1 MPVKQES
8 DYLGLGSRL
17 RETAAPELV
26 ESAYR
31 FELKDAPILYRGLS
45 LADIAHLLMLL
56 EVGVVPREAG
66 RPLLAALLELHDT
79 PLDEIPL
86 DVALGDV
93 YNSREQL
100 LKQRVPDVAGWLHA
114 GRPRREASTIAYL
127 IALRNRLLDLV
138 AALAAYSRALTGRA
152 GEHVDTIMPDY
163 TYLQHAHPTT
173 LAHYLLAFAYPVL
186 RDFDRLLGLFRRVN
200 TGPGGAG
207 SINGSR
213 LPLNRRRLAELLGFD
228 GVTVNT
234 RDAMWQADGP
244 IEVSGAVVAALIN
257 VDRLAEDL
265 QIWATREFNLI
276 ELADRHT
283 RTSVI
288 MPQKKNPYSLAYIR
302 GVTAN
307 LIGKTA
313 SMAAYGQ
320 TPSGQ
325 VDNRIFAY
333 GELPLAVDRA
343 TQAVRLMAGVLQG
356 LSVNSELMARRAAEG
371 YAQSTDLA
379 DVIMQETGLDF
390 RTAHEIVGLV
400 VRNALERGV
409 PATKITP
416 AMVDEAAR
424 EMIGHALEL
433 PAAVVAGALDP
444 HALVNARVG
453 LGGAAPQPVREMIR
467 ECRRRTDEAA
477 HWQEGMTMKLQQ
489 VEEELVTRAR
499 TLAYAERG

>member
-1 MPVKQES
+1 MVNAES
-8 DYLGLGSRL
+8 AYLGLGSRL

-31 FELKDAPILYRGLS
+31 FELKDAPVLYRGLS
-45 LADIAHLLMLL
+45 LADLAHVIMLV
-56 EVGVVPREAG
+56 EVGVVPRDAG
-66 RPLLAALLELHDT
+66 RSLLAALLELHDMPVDQV
-79 PLDEIPL
+79 PLD
-86 DVALGDV
+86 ASLGDV
-93 YNSREQL
+93 YNSRERL
-100 LKQRVPDVAGWLHA
+100 LGQRAPAVAGWLHA

-127 IALRNRLLDLV
+127 IALRSRLLDLT
-138 AALAAYSRALTGRA
+138 AALVSYSRALTTQA

-173 LAHYLLAFAYPVL
+173 FAHYLLAFAYPVL
-186 RDFDRLLGLFRRVN
+186 RDFDRLLGVFRRVN
-200 TGPGGAG
+200 SGPGGAG

-213 LPLNRRRLAELLGFD
+213 LPLNRHRLAELLAFD

-244 IEVSGAVVAALIN
+244 IEVSAALVAALIN

-265 QIWATREFNLI
+265 QIWTTREFNLV

-302 GVTAN
+302 GVTAH
-307 LIGKTA
+307 LIGMTA

-333 GELPLAVDRA
+333 GELPLAVERV

-379 DVIMQETGLDF
+379 DVIMQETGQDF
-390 RTAHEIVGLV
+390 RTAHQIVGLV
-400 VRNALERGV
+400 VRNALESGT
-409 PATKITP
+409 PATAITP
-416 AMVDEAAR
+416 AMVDAAAC
-424 EMIGHALEL
+424 EMVGHALGL
-433 PAAVVAGALDP
+433 PAKVVAGALDP

-453 LGGAAPQPVREMIR
+453 LGGAAPGPVRAMID

-477 HWQEGMTMKLQQ
+477 HWQAGMKMRLHQ
-489 VEEELVTRAR
+489 VEEELVERAR
-499 TLAYAERG
+499 TLAHEERG